1 MSDHDAYGTGT
12 PPLSMGETAK
22 KLRLGLFIVLGVLVA
37 LNIFI
42 RSHDPHFVIDWVP
55 GFWAVFGVMV
65 AIVLGRA
72 AKGAAH
78 TFLGKDEDF
87 WA

>member
-1 MSDHDAYGTGT
+1 MSHHDDHGPAT
-12 PPLSMGETAK
+12 PPPPMGETAK
-22 KLRLGLFIVLGVLVA
+22 KLRLGMFICLGILVA

-42 RSHDPHFVIDWVP
+42 LPHEPHFGIDGLP
-55 GFWAVFGVMV
+55 GFWAVFGVVV
-65 AIVLGRA
+65 AIVLGRV